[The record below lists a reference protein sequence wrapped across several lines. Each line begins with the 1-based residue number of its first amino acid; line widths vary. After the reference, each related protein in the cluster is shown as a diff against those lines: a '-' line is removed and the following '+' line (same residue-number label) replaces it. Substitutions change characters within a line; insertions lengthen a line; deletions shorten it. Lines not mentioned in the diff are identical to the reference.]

1 MNQLVECWYEKFEAN
16 LKSYCCFA
24 LELNM
29 KFLERQWY
37 FKGEALAKHPMGKCA
52 KSIDQSSLTPL
63 VCEWSTHDTDFHPSR
78 KWVLVEEENFC
89 GESIVSQIGV
99 LGNRL

>member
-1 MNQLVECWYEKFEAN
+1 MGKDLVDFYILHMVDLAMEFYFYQFVKEMNQLVEYWYENFEAN
-16 LKSYCCFA
+16 LKSYCFA

-52 KSIDQSSLTPL
+52 KSINQSS
-63 VCEWSTHDTDFHPSR
+63 
-78 KWVLVEEENFC
+78 
-89 GESIVSQIGV
+89 
-99 LGNRL
+99 